1 MKSGLFTKPKL
12 KPEIASLVDQ
22 LSRDVFWLR
31 NKFGVSYENID
42 EEIMT
47 DEVSVGTQ
55 PRTVADI
62 CQVDLE
68 KRDYLLMLLMHEIVV
83 QNRFYSSRI
92 GRYVRWI
99 HRTLRG
105 VRAKKLPDKQH
116 YGSY

>member
-1 MKSGLFTKPKL
+1 MKNQW
-12 KPEIASLVDQ
+12 V
-22 LSRDVFWLR
+22 
-31 NKFGVSYENID
+31 
-42 EEIMT
+42 
-47 DEVSVGTQ
+47 Q
-55 PRTVADI
+55 PRTVDDI

-68 KRDYLLMLLMHEIVV
+68 KRDCLLMLVIHEVV
-83 QNRFYSSRI
+83 KDPFYNSRI